1 MAPATRPAMRRLGED
16 DEAKAIDFLAREV
29 LEDVELID
37 TGCVDTDGNKIV
49 IVQRMTGPVG
59 FVDFALK

>member
-1 MAPATRPAMRRLGED
+1 MRRLGED
-16 DEAKAIDFLAREV
+16 DEAKGVDYLAKEI

-59 FVDFALK
+59 FVQFSKAFD

>member
-1 MAPATRPAMRRLGED
+1 MKLGDD
-16 DEAKAIDFLAREV
+16 DEAKAVDYLAKEI

-49 IVQRMTGPVG
+49 IVQRTTGPVG
-59 FVDFALK
+59 FVTDFPK

>member
-1 MAPATRPAMRRLGED
+1 MSD
-16 DEAKAIDFLAREV
+16 DEEAKGVDYLAKEI

-49 IVQRMTGPVG
+49 IVQRIIDHIG
-59 FVDFALK
+59 FIRFAKAFD